1 MHTWVLYPTLQVD
14 GKRSL
19 TEQRMVELEGVS
31 ALVCSLFVST
41 QKQVPQG
48 LVLVPNRI
56 RLSKEL
62 ELNEEK
68 TE

>member
-1 MHTWVLYPTLQVD
+1 
-14 GKRSL
+14 
-19 TEQRMVELEGVS
+19 MVELEGVS